1 MLLPIELRC
10 KLYISKAKDRYQ
22 NVPICMSD
30 DIVDL
35 NQQQGTLITYNTCKH
50 NTRGKYLSYMD
61 VQIALKH

>member
-35 NQQQGTLITYNTCKH
+35 NQQQGTLIT
-50 NTRGKYLSYMD
+50 
-61 VQIALKH
+61 